1 MASVAKIKVEGA
13 DQAEA
18 AISKVQSSLEK
29 FNKSVNKNRDAT
41 RLLDKA
47 TGGAV
52 TKFQD
57 LQKGVTQGIV
67 GIKGLAMSFK
77 GLKGA
82 IAATGIGL
90 IVVALGTIY
99 AYWDDIVGFI
109 SGADKE
115 TAKLKE
121 ETERTKVVLGN
132 QVDLLKSQLRL
143 AELKGESTDETLLT
157 LRKTLLVQ
165 QEITKEQ
172 IKGLELD
179 LLKQKQQDAELG
191 FVDYLEIGW
200 SLIGGAK
207 KAVLKTTELLT
218 DSTEEQRNLEDQILA
233 LKKEEVSIDQQLAG
247 LDIDAEKR
255 AQKKLDDAQTVI
267 DEQLKKEKEF
277 RDLLNEIEKAEVI
290 TKQEKREYE
299 LEQENLKYDE
309 LIKRAELYGQDI
321 SLLEEAQR
329 IKDLE
334 TRQIWKEEDDAEAQK
349 IRDKDIADKQA
360 ILDELLDQ
368 EEKKRKFKLDTLD
381 NLSKVAGEE
390 TKLGKALLVAKQ
402 LIALQAFLIDIGALK
417 AKAGIVQAEA
427 AVESS
432 VAGVEIGGSI
442 AKAANTLPP
451 PGNLPF
457 ILSAV
462 ATGAGIISSIMSA
475 VKSTKTA
482 TAAAGGSGGGSA
494 TVKVPKAPPAFNIV
508 GQSETSQL
516 TEAISG
522 QTQQPTRAYVV
533 SNDVTTAQSL
543 ERNIV
548 QGATI

>member
-1 MASVAKIKVEGA
+1 M
-13 DQAEA
+13 
-18 AISKVQSSLEK
+18 
-29 FNKSVNKNRDAT
+29 
-41 RLLDKA
+41 
-47 TGGAV
+47 
-52 TKFQD
+52 
-57 LQKGVTQGIV
+57 
-67 GIKGLAMSFK
+67 
-77 GLKGA
+77 
-82 IAATGIGL
+82 
-90 IVVALGTIY
+90 
-99 AYWDDIVGFI
+99 
-109 SGADKE
+109 
-115 TAKLKE
+115 
-121 ETERTKVVLGN
+121 
-132 QVDLLKSQLRL
+132 
-143 AELKGESTDETLLT
+143 
-157 LRKTLLVQ
+157 
-165 QEITKEQ
+165 
-172 IKGLELD
+172 
-179 LLKQKQQDAELG
+179 
-191 FVDYLEIGW
+191 
-200 SLIGGAK
+200 
-207 KAVLKTTELLT
+207 
-218 DSTEEQRNLEDQILA
+218 
-233 LKKEEVSIDQQLAG
+233 
-247 LDIDAEKR
+247 
-255 AQKKLDDAQTVI
+255 
-267 DEQLKKEKEF
+267 
-277 RDLLNEIEKAEVI
+277 LNEIEKAEVI

-417 AKAGIVQAEA
+417 AKATIVQAEA
-427 AVESS
+427 AVEAS
-432 VAGVEIGGSI
+432 VAGVEIGGSV

-451 PGNLPF
+451 PGNIPF

-462 ATGAGIISSIMSA
+462 ATGAGIIASIMSA

>member
-121 ETERTKVVLGN
+121 ETERTKVVLGS

-172 IKGLELD
+172 IKVLELD

-233 LKKEEVSIDQQLAG
+233 LKKEEISIEQQLVG
-247 LDIDAEKR
+247 LDNDAEKR
-255 AQKKLDDAQTVI
+255 RLKEIDDIKTLNDLKL
-267 DEQLKKEKEF
+267 
-277 RDLLNEIEKAEVI
+277 KAVQEGIKFEEELIKASLI
-290 TKQEKREYE
+290 TKQDLRAKE
-299 LEQENLKYDE
+299 LADLDLYYSD
-309 LIKRAELYGQDI
+309 LIFRATIAGEDTL
-321 SLLEEAQR
+321 LLEEAQR
-329 IKDLE
+329 IKAEEIKLGF
-334 TRQIWKEEDDAEAQK
+334 QAEDDAEAQK
-349 IRDKDIADKQA
+349 IKDKDIAEKQA
-360 ILDELLDQ
+360 ILDAELDL
-368 EEKKRKFKLDTLD
+368 EKKKRDFKLDTLD
-381 NLSKVAGEE
+381 TASKIAGEE
-390 TKLGKALLVAKQ
+390 TALGKALLVAKQ
-402 LIALQAFLIDIGALK
+402 AIALQAFLIDIGALQQK
-417 AKAGIVQAEA
+417 ASITIASADLDASKAGTAISTGTAETAKIGFPQNVIPLIAYA
-427 AVESS
+427 AT
-432 VAGVEIGGSI
+432 A
-442 AKAANTLPP
+442 
-451 PGNLPF
+451 
-457 ILSAV
+457 
-462 ATGAGIISSIMSA
+462 AGIISSIMSA

-482 TAAAGGSGGGSA
+482 AAAAGGSGGGGSPTIQA
-494 TVKVPKAPPAFNIV
+494 PKAPPAFNVV

-516 TEAISG
+516 TSAITG